1 MTCGSQKLLADFV
14 KNGSEAAF
22 RQLVERYTD
31 LVYATSFRMAE
42 GDMPL
47 AQDVTQTVFLD
58 LARMASKL
66 SGELMLGGWLH
77 RHTCFVCSSALRA
90 ERRRRKRERQ
100 AAEMSTQQ
108 TEPGTRLDEIGP
120 ILDEAINQLNEA
132 DRKAILF
139 RFFEQASFRTV
150 GEALCINEDAA
161 RMRVS
166 RALEKLHLILRKRG
180 FAGSGMA
187 LGTLLA
193 GSAAMTAPLGL
204 AATLSSSVLTGLSS
218 GNSTVTLLKI
228 ITMTKLK
235 TSIVGALLLAGI
247 AVSMKMHHQAQA
259 KLQAQSLIMEQQ
271 SVELDRLNSE
281 NAGLSNLVFQANA
294 LRQQEPSRELLK
306 LRGEVGV
313 LRAQLA
319 ASAKH
324 QSPRTELLVQADQQQ
339 GAGGPYHAA
348 ETWTN
353 LGYQDPQSA
362 AITFFWALRNR
373 DQAVYSGAFGRNMP
387 EPEDVWVDA
396 YNSVKGSFLSDP
408 LSLPNGDVQVSVAH
422 EIANGEIV
430 NTLIT
435 YRQENGQW
443 LIGSMAGYP
452 VPGQN
457 PQQIPREPLSPLSSA
472 P

>member
-1 MTCGSQKLLADFV
+1 MTCGSQKSLADFV

-150 GEALCINEDAA
+150 GEALGINEDAA

-193 GSAAMTAPLGL
+193 GSAAMTAPLGWPQPFPPPPL
-204 AATLSSSVLTGLSS
+204 P
-218 GNSTVTLLKI
+218 
-228 ITMTKLK
+228 
-235 TSIVGALLLAGI
+235 
-247 AVSMKMHHQAQA
+247 
-259 KLQAQSLIMEQQ
+259 
-271 SVELDRLNSE
+271 
-281 NAGLSNLVFQANA
+281 VF
-294 LRQQEPSRELLK
+294 R
-306 LRGEVGV
+306 
-313 LRAQLA
+313 
-319 ASAKH
+319 
-324 QSPRTELLVQADQQQ
+324 
-339 GAGGPYHAA
+339 
-348 ETWTN
+348 
-353 LGYQDPQSA
+353 
-362 AITFFWALRNR
+362 
-373 DQAVYSGAFGRNMP
+373 P
-387 EPEDVWVDA
+387 E
-396 YNSVKGSFLSDP
+396 
-408 LSLPNGDVQVSVAH
+408 
-422 EIANGEIV
+422 
-430 NTLIT
+430 
-435 YRQENGQW
+435 
-443 LIGSMAGYP
+443 
-452 VPGQN
+452 
-457 PQQIPREPLSPLSSA
+457 IPP
-472 P
+472 